1 MSQRA
6 DERIHPLKTRNHFSV
21 LLLYGLSCCLVEA
34 GYLFYPGKPLLWT
47 LLKLSAFVFLSLR
60 LFGCRPAPPAGPGIA
75 AVLLYECADLL
86 ISWNLIAGGIMY
98 AAGHICLFAA
108 SSQRTR
114 IRPIGFLIWILV
126 SVPTAVLLF
135 CWFRFSP
142 LLGAGIAVYS
152 SLLLG
157 ATVFAFQVSP
167 RIRFGTILFLLSDAA
182 LAVHFL
188 HPVYRAAQVLGII
201 LFYLSLLLIEE
212 SARCR
217 EI

>member
-1 MSQRA
+1 
-6 DERIHPLKTRNHFSV
+6 
-21 LLLYGLSCCLVEA
+21 
-34 GYLFYPGKPLLWT
+34 
-47 LLKLSAFVFLSLR
+47 
-60 LFGCRPAPPAGPGIA
+60 
-75 AVLLYECADLL
+75 
-86 ISWNLIAGGIMY
+86 MY

-108 SSQRTR
+108 SSQRAR

-152 SLLLG
+152 FLLLG
-157 ATVFAFQVSP
+157 AMVFAFQVSP

-188 HPVYRAAQVLGII
+188 HPAYRAAQVLGII